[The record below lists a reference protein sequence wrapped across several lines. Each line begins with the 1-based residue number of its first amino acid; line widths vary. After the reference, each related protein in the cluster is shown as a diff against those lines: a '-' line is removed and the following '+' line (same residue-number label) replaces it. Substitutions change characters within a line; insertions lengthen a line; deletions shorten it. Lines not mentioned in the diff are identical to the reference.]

1 MQGPPYACGSRW
13 ANELHACPER
23 RNRGFVRGVT
33 ADQHGR
39 GIADIAYI
47 FMGRGELLHHVR
59 HQSLELGHTFLRLG
73 HSLHH
78 GADGFLRRQSLN
90 RVLHRVDKLG
100 FHRAQVSLSGWLAHL
115 VVIPLCHMSSS
126 IAGLAGVS
134 MASGNGGV
142 CHTGGNQHKKSPA
155 P

>member
-33 ADQHGR
+33 AHQHGR

-78 GADGFLRRQSLN
+78 GADGFLRRQCRDGVLPSMISVFIARRSALVAGSLDC
-90 RVLHRVDKLG
+90 LLLL
-100 FHRAQVSLSGWLAHL
+100 F
-115 VVIPLCHMSSS
+115 S
-126 IAGLAGVS
+126 ICIQA
-134 MASGNGGV
+134 
-142 CHTGGNQHKKSPA
+142 
-155 P
+155 